1 MLARLRA
8 QQGFGMVEM
17 IIAMV
22 VLTVALLALA
32 AAYDAAFFSL
42 HSSARKSA
50 AANLAEKQLELYSS
64 MNNTANTGWYALIG
78 LDTTRLATAK
88 TDTNYL
94 YDYNHLTPTG
104 TDITISSCGSTA
116 NCLPLQT
123 LTGTD
128 GRTYKVETFVRDVTQ
143 TLVPSGSTTE
153 RVVTVV
159 VRDPHQTGTPIV
171 YEVSAAFDQGPR

>member
-1 MLARLRA
+1 
-8 QQGFGMVEM
+8 MVEM

-32 AAYDAAFFSL
+32 AAYDSAFFSL
-42 HSSARKSA
+42 HASARKSA
-50 AANLAEKQLELYSS
+50 AANLAEKQLELYGSLAYS
-64 MNNTANTGWYALIG
+64 AIA
-78 LDTTRLATAK
+78 LDTTKLATAK

-104 TDITISSCGSTA
+104 TDVTSSTCGSGA
-116 NCLPLQT
+116 NCYPLQT
-123 LTGTD
+123 PNPTGSD

-153 RVVTVV
+153 RVVTVI
-159 VRDPHQTGTPIV
+159 VRDPHQSGNPIV
-171 YEVSAAFDQGPR
+171 YEVSAAFDQGPRSS